1 MPFDKPT
8 RTGGDFLDV
17 RAETA
22 NGPRLIAFRILDLD
36 VPPEDGDFKDPAT
49 GEWKKVYPVVAD
61 AMLIDGPNEGVI
73 YRGKTYKYAIT
84 NALRGASQDDP
95 NYTTHPGKE
104 IAVRAERSKKKGV
117 STNTVWGNEPSDAE
131 LEKVEEVFARWGGW
145 EGGRKPED
153 VAAGQ
158 AGAAAPAQAGA
169 AAPAQAAS
177 GAANGRGAVGA
188 PTRPTAPVRRPTTPT
203 APAQAT
209 GSAPRRPFGR
219 KPA

>member
-36 VPPEDGDFKDPAT
+36 VPPEDGDFKDQAT
-49 GEWKKVYPVVAD
+49 NEWKKVYPVVAD
-61 AMLIDGPNEGVI
+61 AMVIDGPNEGVI

-95 NYTTHPGKE
+95 NYTTYPGKE
-104 IAVRAERSKKKGV
+104 IGVRAERSKKKGV

-131 LEKVEEVFARWGGW
+131 LEKIEEIFAKWGGW

-153 VAAGQ
+153 VAAEQ
-158 AGAAAPAQAGA
+158 AGAQATA
-169 AAPAQAAS
+169 AAVP
-177 GAANGRGAVGA
+177 AANGRGTVGA
-188 PTRPTAPVRRPTTPT
+188 PTRPVAPVRRPTAPT

>member
-17 RAETA
+17 RKETEK
-22 NGPRLIAFRILDLD
+22 GPRLLAFRILDLD
-36 VPPEDGDFKDPAT
+36 VPPEDGDFKDPQT

-61 AMLIDGPNEGVI
+61 VMVIDGPNEGVV

-95 NYTTHPGKE
+95 NYTTYPGKE

-131 LEKVEEVFARWGGW
+131 LEKIEEVFARWGGW

-153 VAAGQ
+153 VAAEA
-158 AGAAAPAQAGA
+158 AGVTAPAGV
-169 AAPAQAAS
+169 P
-177 GAANGRGAVGA
+177 ANGRGAVGA
-188 PTRPTAPVRRPTTPT
+188 PTRPAAPVRRPTAPT
-203 APAQAT
+203 APAAPAQAT